1 MERLEHDILKAVDE
15 NSQEIIRFLQDILR
29 IPSVTGE
36 EKQIQDYISKKLEGL
51 NMELDIWEP
60 EIEKL
65 KGHPAFVPV
74 EASYK
79 NRPNVVGKIKGTGK
93 GKSLLF
99 NGHVDVIPVGRREAW
114 TVDPWGGEI
123 IDDYI
128 YGRGASDMKSG
139 IAAMTAVAMIM
150 NKLGLKPLGDMIF
163 EYTVDEELSGNG
175 TLACVLRGYKADVGI
190 SLETSSMKIQPASIG
205 RIWFEI
211 DIKGKPAGIQ
221 DRRNGVNAI
230 DLGYKIKQAVEAYEA
245 YRISTLSH
253 PLYKDKV
260 EALPCIIGEFTAGN
274 YPSSFPDSC
283 KLRGSIATLPGE
295 DSERVKDSFKK
306 YILEAAAQDSWMRNL
321 PPQLDYKG
329 YFAEPSEMNLNH
341 SFLPVI
347 VSAYNEVLNRSPE
360 ISGRAGAA
368 DIRFLNKYGETPSLI
383 FGPGDTKQM
392 HATDERVK
400 IKDVIDSVKVLMLA
414 VYRWVG
420 LTKG

>member
-1 MERLEHDILKAVDE
+1 
-15 NSQEIIRFLQDILR
+15 
-29 IPSVTGE
+29 
-36 EKQIQDYISKKLEGL
+36 
-51 NMELDIWEP
+51 
-60 EIEKL
+60 
-65 KGHPAFVPV
+65 
-74 EASYK
+74 
-79 NRPNVVGKIKGTGK
+79 
-93 GKSLLF
+93 
-99 NGHVDVIPVGRREAW
+99 VDVIPVGRREAW